1 MRRLALY
8 LLLLVVPILMVLT
21 TLRIG
26 AAMGP
31 SWVGMNHDPGLQ
43 YVLNSLNFATLRP
56 VGHTVHPGTPV
67 QLAGAAILRVVHLV
81 AAPSGVD
88 LQSHVLANPDLYL
101 RSIQLTFLFLQ
112 SLALVILGAATLTAS
127 KDICL
132 ALIVQLAPFYPHVT
146 SSFLFGT
153 TQLRPDSFLFL
164 GSLLL
169 AAGVVLYTQRA
180 AELQDQGSLETAD
193 QHHVLQRRAAV
204 YFGLLCGFA
213 MAAKVG
219 FLPLL
224 LIPLVVLQGNR
235 YRLRYVLATAAT
247 FVFLTLPILA
257 EYPRMM
263 SWIASLAIHT
273 GVHGQGGTTIIEPD
287 VFLANLKTFLSVEI
301 LFSSILAI
309 AIVVLTAGYV
319 VPRFRKVSAG
329 HSYFRSLLG
338 VACAQVAGLA
348 IVSKHSQGWQTYYLM
363 PVSVLTGLTLM
374 LSVCCVV
381 LLVSNRRVLRGGR
394 APGEGWTAGHLLLP
408 VSSAIVLVGLIAL
421 TYDLRW
427 TEISE
432 VNTGQSMARDQRIHV
447 HEILNRDYADY
458 TKIFYLGS
466 SAPAFALF
474 FSNSEAKFYY
484 STALEKQFP
493 DVYFYNPLTSQLYD
507 WYNKVTPFEAIRNSR
522 GDRVVFQ
529 GPSFAELQADVA
541 PGLTEPG
548 SFKAPP
554 IPLTEVMPTGVEN
567 EFFRQRRETIYV
579 FRPEGR
585 EPAALGL
592 AHNGPPR

>member
-1 MRRLALY
+1 MRRFALY
-8 LLLLVVPILMVLT
+8 PLLLVIPTLMILA
-21 TLRIG
+21 TLWIG

-67 QLAGAAILRVVHLV
+67 QMAGAVILRAVHLV
-81 AAPSGVD
+81 SAPAGVD

-112 SLALVILGAATLTAS
+112 SVALVILGAATLKALNN
-127 KDICL
+127 IFL

-153 TQLRPDSFLFL
+153 AQLRPDSFLLL

-180 AELQDQGSLETAD
+180 AALQDGDALATAD
-193 QHHVLQRRAAV
+193 QRGLMEWRAAMF
-204 YFGLLCGFA
+204 FGVLCGLV
-213 MAAKVG
+213 MAAKVA

-224 LIPLVVLQGNR
+224 VIPLFLLRSNR
-235 YRLRYVLATAAT
+235 YRLLYVLGTIAT

-263 SWIASLAIHT
+263 LWIISLVIHT
-273 GVHGQGGTTIIEPD
+273 GVHGTGSASI
-287 VFLANLKTFLSVEI
+287 LAPEQFVTNLKTFLGVEI
-301 LFSSILAI
+301 VFSSILAMSL
-309 AIVVLTAGYV
+309 VVLAV
-319 VPRFRKVSAG
+319 ARVLPRFRKISAG
-329 HSYFRSLLG
+329 NIYFRALSG

-348 IVSKHSQGWQTYYLM
+348 IVAKHSEGWETYYLM

-374 LSVCCVV
+374 LSVCCIA
-381 LLVSNRRVLRGGR
+381 LLVGNRR
-394 APGEGWTAGHLLLP
+394 APDGERGHLLLQAT
-408 VSSAIVLVGLIAL
+408 SAIVLVALIAVV
-421 TYDLRW
+421 YPLRW
-427 TEISE
+427 NEL
-432 VNTGQSMARDQRIHV
+432 VQVHNGQSIARDQRIHV
-447 HEILNRDYADY
+447 HEIVERDYPGYA
-458 TKIFYLGS
+458 KIYYLGS

-484 STALEKQFP
+484 SAALEESFP
-493 DVYFYNPLTSQLYD
+493 DVYFYDPFSSEFYD
-507 WYNKVTPFEAIRNSR
+507 WYNHRTTFGKIRESR

-529 GPSFAELQADVA
+529 GPRFAELQADVSQGDTA
-541 PGLTEPG
+541 N
-548 SFKAPP
+548 SFKAPAVTLAEV
-554 IPLTEVMPTGVEN
+554 IPPGDEN
-567 EFFRQRRETIYV
+567 IYKQRRETIYV
-579 FRPEGR
+579 FRPEQS
-585 EPAALGL
+585 PSQ
-592 AHNGPPR
+592 